1 MNEGTT
7 TMTKAAFD
15 EAVDQMCAEVNLN
28 STGGNASALT
38 RYFDKAFTLM
48 AGAILKPAFK
58 EESFDKLKTQA
69 ITGLKADEKNAKAI
83 SARVVSALNYGVDHP
98 AGEFETEQTIKALKL
113 DDVEKMYRQYIT
125 PSRGF
130 LTFVGDIKPLQ
141 AKALAEKAFGN
152 WKGSSISLMKLE
164 DVKNLPS
171 TNINLVDVPNAVQS
185 EITVTNL
192 VKLPM
197 NHPDYFPALLTNSIL
212 GGNADARLFMNL
224 REKHGFTYGAYSNI
238 GSGRFQSVFRA
249 SAAVRNEK
257 TDSAVREFFHE
268 INSIRTSKV
277 SEKELKDAKALYSG
291 NFALTL
297 EDPAIVASFARNIII
312 NDLPKDFYKTYL
324 QKINAVT
331 AEDIQRVAQKYLSYN
346 NARIV
351 VVGKSE
357 EIKQGLTKLG
367 YPISLY
373 DKYAKPVKAETAQAP
388 VNVSAK
394 EIIEKYL
401 NILGGAEELKKINS
415 VLING
420 EMSLQGMKLA
430 VIDKKMAPNLVLTEM
445 QMNGSTVMRQLY
457 DGKTGY
463 QEQMGNKKTISE
475 DEIAQYKNVKG
486 IFPQLYYSDGSYKLE
501 VKGTEKISDKDAYK
515 INVTSAAGDK
525 STEYYDVSSGYLLK
539 EEKSVKT
546 QGQDVQQ
553 TFEFSNYKKAGNVL
567 FPFTNNIT
575 IQSPAGSQELVMEIK
590 DVKLNEG
597 VKAEDFK

>member
-1 MNEGTT
+1 
-7 TMTKAAFD
+7 
-15 EAVDQMCAEVNLN
+15 
-28 STGGNASALT
+28 
-38 RYFDKAFTLM
+38 
-48 AGAILKPAFK
+48 
-58 EESFDKLKTQA
+58 
-69 ITGLKADEKNAKAI
+69 
-83 SARVVSALNYGVDHP
+83 
-98 AGEFETEQTIKALKL
+98 
-113 DDVEKMYRQYIT
+113 
-125 PSRGF
+125 
-130 LTFVGDIKPLQ
+130 
-141 AKALAEKAFGN
+141 
-152 WKGSSISLMKLE
+152 
-164 DVKNLPS
+164 
-171 TNINLVDVPNAVQS
+171 
-185 EITVTNL
+185 
-192 VKLPM
+192 
-197 NHPDYFPALLTNSIL
+197 
-212 GGNADARLFMNL
+212 
-224 REKHGFTYGAYSNI
+224 
-238 GSGRFQSVFRA
+238 
-249 SAAVRNEK
+249 
-257 TDSAVREFFHE
+257 
-268 INSIRTSKV
+268 
-277 SEKELKDAKALYSG
+277 
-291 NFALTL
+291 
-297 EDPAIVASFARNIII
+297 
-312 NDLPKDFYKTYL
+312 
-324 QKINAVT
+324 
-331 AEDIQRVAQKYLSYN
+331 VAQKYLSYN